1 MASKTV
7 RVGLVG
13 CGGIA
18 RAHVDAYRAAGG
30 NRIVAVYDVVATAAA
45 GMAKDTGAR
54 AAASIAEM
62 IGKDRPDAVSVC
74 TPPAVHLA
82 NCRPFLRAG
91 VAVLCEKP
99 LEATERAAA
108 ALRNEA
114 RAARV
119 PFQIAYCHR
128 FHGPIMKLRKL
139 IRRGVLG
146 EPLLFRN
153 IFAGYLDL
161 KGNHRVHRKLSG
173 GGVIIDNGSHAT
185 DLYRFLVGEPA
196 RVHAITGTAMQKYP
210 IEDFALMHLKG
221 PGRACGEI
229 TLSWSLK
236 VSGNWVEWYG
246 TKGTAY
252 VSYWNEGAPD
262 LAYQVDGGDR
272 TVVKVPDS
280 DRFTGEISHFL
291 DCVRTGK
298 TPSPSAEDGYRTA
311 RVIEAAY
318 RSAALGRLVAVGR

>member
-1 MASKTV
+1 MASKIV
-7 RVGLVG
+7 KVGLVG

-18 RAHVDAYRAAGG
+18 RAHVDAYRALGS
-30 NRIVAVYDVVATAAA
+30 NRLVAVYDVVAPAAA
-45 GMAKDTGAR
+45 AMAKDTGAR
-54 AAASIAEM
+54 AAASITEM
-62 IGKDRPDAVSVC
+62 IERDRPDAVSVC

-91 VAVLCEKP
+91 IAVLCEKP
-99 LEATERAAA
+99 LEASEKAASVLRA
-108 ALRNEA
+108 EA
-114 RAARV
+114 RKSRA

-128 FHGPIMKLRKL
+128 FHGPIMELKRL
-139 IRRGVLG
+139 IRRGILG

-185 DLYRFLVGEPA
+185 DLYRFLVGEPTH
-196 RVHAITGTAMQKYP
+196 VQAITGTAMQKYP

-229 TLSWSLK
+229 TLSWSYK

-262 LAYQVDGGDR
+262 LAYQVDGGKR
-272 TVVKVPDS
+272 IVVKVPGS

-291 DCVRTGK
+291 DCVRTRK

-311 RVIEAAY
+311 RVIAAAY
-318 RSAALGRLVAVGR
+318 RSAAGGRLVAV